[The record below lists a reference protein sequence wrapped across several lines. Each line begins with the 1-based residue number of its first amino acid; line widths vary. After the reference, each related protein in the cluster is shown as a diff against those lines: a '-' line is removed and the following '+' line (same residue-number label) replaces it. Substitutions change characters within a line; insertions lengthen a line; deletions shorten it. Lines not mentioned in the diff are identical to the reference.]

1 MIFILTEQI
10 MNGTV
15 CMQVKT
21 TLIEGESWEEAY
33 DKLREFESW
42 DQARNIKE
50 NDDSISYTIPGRSF
64 DCWGRLD
71 KNAAA
76 VV

>member
-33 DKLREFESW
+33 DKLREFVSET
-42 DQARNIKE
+42 QAHNVKE
-50 NDDSISYTIPGRSF
+50 DSDSISYTIPGRSF
-64 DCWGRLD
+64 DIWGRLD
-71 KNAAA
+71 KNAA
-76 VV
+76 VVV